1 MLSRNEILDKIE
13 QLEKDKMG
21 YLEVNDKAGARRREK
36 QIRDLENQLELLEL
50 KDIKED
56 LKLYKKFIKEKG
68 MQNEFQSFCIV
79 ELAKNW
85 GGQTC

>member
-1 MLSRNEILDKIE
+1 MLSKNEILDKIE
-13 QLEKDKMG
+13 QLEKDKIG
-21 YLEVNDKAGARRREK
+21 YLEANNKTGARRREK

-50 KDIKED
+50 KDIEKD

-79 ELAKNW
+79 ELAKN
-85 GGQTC
+85 